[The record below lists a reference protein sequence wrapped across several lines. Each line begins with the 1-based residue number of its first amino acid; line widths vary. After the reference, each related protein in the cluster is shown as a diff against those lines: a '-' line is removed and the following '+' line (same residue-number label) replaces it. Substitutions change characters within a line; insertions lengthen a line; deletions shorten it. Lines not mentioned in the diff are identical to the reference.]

1 METWLEIDEFCE
13 AVKLGRAVVDV
24 MINKGELQTKEEDGK
39 IYVEATK
46 GAGSIVKSNMQIHQE
61 EGTFEVT
68 DGKFAEQAIGTILN
82 MHEKVVDAKD
92 ETVETLKSE
101 NRFLKESLFSLQELY
116 DEDRKTI
123 EALQRQ
129 LKISQDEVEFLKRK
143 YKLMWNKAV
152 DNYQKEG

>member
-1 METWLEIDEFCE
+1 MSTWLEIDEFCK
-13 AVKLGRAVVDV
+13 VINLGRSVVDV
-24 MINKGELQTKEEDGK
+24 MIKKGELQSKQEDGK
-39 IYVEATK
+39 TYVEASK
-46 GAGSIVKSNMQIHQE
+46 GAGNIVLSNMEAHS
-61 EGTFEVT
+61 T
-68 DGKFAEQAIGTILN
+68 DVANSDDKFAKDAIGTILN

-143 YKLMWNKAV
+143 YKLMWNRAV
-152 DNYQKEG
+152 DNYKKEE